1 MLAIKSLLTEKAKTQ
16 KEKILLILQENSKK
30 PKEVSE
36 IRAIGRENGLH
47 KIGKW
52 NISQILK
59 SLNSNGQAIKL
70 PEGWEITQAGFRFLV
85 DCELVDNSPTGEQ
98 QSVLRL
104 CTQSI
109 SSLDSRQLVEECI
122 SALEVGLL
130 RAAVVLSWAGAIS
143 ILYEE
148 ILNNH
153 LTDFELEL
161 KKRKPKSKQIKTLD
175 DLASLKEYD
184 FLQITS
190 SISVIGKNVR
200 QELEQCLKLRNA
212 CAHPNSLSLGE
223 IRVAAH
229 LEVLI
234 LNVYQKF
241 V

>member
-1 MLAIKSLLTEKAKTQ
+1 MQQNHRGCMLIACEKHRCW
-16 KEKILLILQENSKK
+16 LFSFFFLM
-30 PKEVSE
+30 
-36 IRAIGRENGLH
+36 IRRPPRSTLFPYTT
-47 KIGKW
+47 
-52 NISQILK
+52 L
-59 SLNSNGQAIKL
+59 
-70 PEGWEITQAGFRFLV
+70 FR
-85 DCELVDNSPTGEQ
+85 S
-98 QSVLRL
+98 
-104 CTQSI
+104 
-109 SSLDSRQLVEECI
+109 
-122 SALEVGLL
+122 
-130 RAAVVLSWAGAIS
+130 
-143 ILYEE
+143 